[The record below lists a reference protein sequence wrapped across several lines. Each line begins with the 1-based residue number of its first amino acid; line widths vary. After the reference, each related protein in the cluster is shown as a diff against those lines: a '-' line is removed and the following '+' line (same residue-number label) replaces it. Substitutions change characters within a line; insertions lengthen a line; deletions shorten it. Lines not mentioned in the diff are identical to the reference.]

1 MAAHEGE
8 CMDTEQRLLAIALPN
23 PNVRISGDERIR
35 GNVEIPI
42 IFADEALEQVRLIV
56 REELEPIMKALDK
69 MAKPPGRLV

>member
-1 MAAHEGE
+1 
-8 CMDTEQRLLAIALPN
+8 MDTEQRLLAIALPN
-23 PNVRISGDERIR
+23 PIRISGDERING

>member
-1 MAAHEGE
+1 
-8 CMDTEQRLLAIALPN
+8 MDTEQRLLAIALPN
-23 PNVRISGDERIR
+23 PNG